1 MRNLH
6 NQKMK
11 FKASYLIK
19 KGSKKTR
26 SSKKNCIIICLS
38 KGEAVRHSHQLSIH
52 YLSTRLHIIVTQTI
66 NIIEIDVRRRICA
79 WKHNK
84 WLNKK
89 KKRHKVDHW
98 WRWWWD
104 THNLY
109 NKYNLNYLK
118 YIFQIM
124 KIVRDTIEYTRVCI
138 VHKNVQS

>member
-1 MRNLH
+1 
-6 NQKMK
+6 MK
-11 FKASYLIK
+11 FKASYPIK
-19 KGSKKTR
+19 KEVKTR
-26 SSKKNCIIICLS
+26 SSKKILYYYLFFKGWSSATFTSIINSLS
-38 KGEAVRHSHQLSIH
+38 FYSITH
-52 YLSTRLHIIVTQTI
+52 YCNPNNKYNRNRCKKTYMCMNTQQ
-66 NIIEIDVRRRICA
+66 
-79 WKHNK
+79 KK

-104 THNLY
+104 THNSN

-124 KIVRDTIEYTRVCI
+124 KIVRDTIEYTRVCN